1 MDKKLLCPKMDV
13 VFHALFREKN
23 IDDLSNFLSAIL
35 KEDVKVTTIDKN
47 RYVDIGT
54 SNEKLGIMDLR
65 AELKGN
71 EQCNIEIQL
80 NYYSDMKK
88 RMLYYW
94 SDNYKRQLKT
104 GKGYN
109 SLQKT
114 ISILILDYTLDILN
128 DFEDVGIKWQIRD
141 ELTGKKVLTEDLEIV
156 ILELP
161 KVMKLY
167 NMCPN
172 NKAYQWL
179 MFLDNP
185 NSKEVGAIMKE
196 NKEIKSIADT
206 LEQVS
211 GDERLRRIAE
221 LKEKAILDEK
231 AALDYATEKGIAEG
245 FEQGRAKGRAEGH
258 AEGLTEGREEGRN
271 TLISNMFKNGA
282 TIESLEKLTGLDKFK
297 LNEILKHS

>member
-1 MDKKLLCPKMDV
+1 MNKKLLCPKMDV
-13 VFHALFREKN
+13 VFHALFRERN

-35 KEDVKVTTIDKN
+35 REEVKVTSIDKN
-47 RYVDIGT
+47 RYVDIDT
-54 SNEKLGIMDLR
+54 VDEKLGIMDLR
-65 AELKGN
+65 AELNGKK
-71 EQCNIEIQL
+71 QCNIEIQL
-80 NYYSDMKK
+80 NYYSDMEK

-94 SDNYKRQLKT
+94 SDNYKRKLVT
-104 GKGYN
+104 GKSYN
-109 SLQKT
+109 TLQKT
-114 ISILILDYTLDILN
+114 ISILILDSTLDILK
-128 DFEDVGIKWQIRD
+128 DFEDVGTKWQIRD

-167 NMCPN
+167 NKYPN
-172 NKAYQWL
+172 NEAYQWL

-211 GDERLRRIAE
+211 GDEKLRRIAE

-231 AALDYATEKGIAEG
+231 AALDYATEKG
-245 FEQGRAKGRAEGH
+245 RAEGL
-258 AEGLTEGREEGRN
+258 AEGMAQFN
-271 TLISNMFKNGA
+271 ALILNMFKNGA
-282 TIESLEKLTGLDKFK
+282 TIEQLEKFTGLDRKK
-297 LNEILKHS
+297 LEGIKNKCK

>member
-1 MDKKLLCPKMDV
+1 MNEKLLCPKIDV
-13 VFHALFREKN
+13 VFHALFLERN

-35 KEDVKVTTIDKN
+35 REKVKVTSIDKN
-47 RYVDIGT
+47 RYVDIDT
-54 SNEKLGIMDLR
+54 VDEKLGIMDLR
-65 AELKGN
+65 AELNGKK
-71 EQCNIEIQL
+71 QCNIEIQL
-80 NYYSDMKK
+80 NYYSDMEK

-94 SDNYKRQLKT
+94 SDNYKRKLVT
-104 GKGYN
+104 GKSYN
-109 SLQKT
+109 TLQKT
-114 ISILILDYTLDILN
+114 ISILILDYTLDILK
-128 DFEDVGIKWQIRD
+128 DFEDVGTKWQIRD

-167 NMCPN
+167 NKYPN

-211 GDERLRRIAE
+211 GDEKLRRIAE

-231 AALDYATEKGIAEG
+231 AALDYATEKG
-245 FEQGRAKGRAEGH
+245 RAEGL
-258 AEGLTEGREEGRN
+258 AEGMAQFN
-271 TLISNMFKNGA
+271 ALILNMFKNGA
-282 TIESLEKLTGLDKFK
+282 TIEQLEKFTGLDRKK
-297 LNEILKHS
+297 LEGIKNKCK

>member
-1 MDKKLLCPKMDV
+1 MNEKLLCPKIDV
-13 VFHALFREKN
+13 VFHALFLERN

-35 KEDVKVTTIDKN
+35 REEVNVTSIDKN
-47 RYVDIGT
+47 RYVDIDT
-54 SNEKLGIMDLR
+54 VDEKLGIMDLR
-65 AELKGN
+65 AELNGKK
-71 EQCNIEIQL
+71 QCNIEIQL
-80 NYYSDMKK
+80 NYYSDMEK

-94 SDNYKRQLKT
+94 SDNYKRKLVT
-104 GKGYN
+104 GKSYN
-109 SLQKT
+109 TLQKT
-114 ISILILDYTLDILN
+114 ISILILDYTLDILK
-128 DFEDVGIKWQIRD
+128 DFEDVGTKWQIRD

-167 NMCPN
+167 NKYPN
-172 NKAYQWL
+172 NEAYQWL

-211 GDERLRRIAE
+211 GDEKLRRIAE

-231 AALDYATEKGIAEG
+231 AALDYATEKG
-245 FEQGRAKGRAEGH
+245 RAEGL
-258 AEGLTEGREEGRN
+258 AEGMAQFN
-271 TLISNMFKNGA
+271 ALILNMFKNGA
-282 TIESLEKLTGLDKFK
+282 TIEQLEKFTGLDRKK
-297 LNEILKHS
+297 LEGIKNKCK

>member
-1 MDKKLLCPKMDV
+1 MNKKLLCPKMDV

-35 KEDVKVTTIDKN
+35 REQVKVTSIDKN
-47 RYVDIGT
+47 RYVDIDT
-54 SNEKLGIMDLR
+54 VDEKLGIMDLR
-65 AELKGN
+65 AELNGKK
-71 EQCNIEIQL
+71 QCNIEIQL
-80 NYYSDMKK
+80 NYYSDMEK

-94 SDNYKRQLKT
+94 SDNYKRQLVT

-109 SLQKT
+109 TLQKT
-114 ISILILDYTLDILN
+114 ISILILDYTLDILK
-128 DFEDVGIKWQIRD
+128 DFEDVGTKWQIRD

-167 NMCPN
+167 NKYPN

-211 GDERLRRIAE
+211 GDEKLRRIAE

-231 AALDYATEKGIAEG
+231 AALDYATEKG
-245 FEQGRAKGRAEGH
+245 RAEGL
-258 AEGLTEGREEGRN
+258 AEGMAQFN
-271 TLISNMFKNGA
+271 ALILNMFKNGA
-282 TIESLEKLTGLDKFK
+282 TLEQLEKFTGLDRKK
-297 LNEILKHS
+297 LEEIKNKCK

>member
-1 MDKKLLCPKMDV
+1 MNKKLLCPKMDV
-13 VFHALFREKN
+13 VFHALFRERN

-35 KEDVKVTTIDKN
+35 REEVNVTSIDKN
-47 RYVDIGT
+47 RYVDIDT
-54 SNEKLGIMDLR
+54 VDEKLGIMDLR
-65 AELKGN
+65 AELNGKK
-71 EQCNIEIQL
+71 QCNIEIQL
-80 NYYSDMKK
+80 NYYSDMEK

-94 SDNYKRQLKT
+94 SDNYKRKLVT
-104 GKGYN
+104 GKSYN
-109 SLQKT
+109 TLQKT
-114 ISILILDYTLDILN
+114 ISILILDYTLDILK
-128 DFEDVGIKWQIRD
+128 DFEDVGTKWQIRD

-167 NMCPN
+167 SKYPN
-172 NKAYQWL
+172 NEAYQWL

-211 GDERLRRIAE
+211 GDEKLRRIAE

-231 AALDYATEKGIAEG
+231 AALDYATK
-245 FEQGRAKGRAEGH
+245 K
-258 AEGLTEGREEGRN
+258 GREEERYL
-271 TLISNMFKNGA
+271 LITNMFKNGA
-282 TIESLEKLTGLDKFK
+282 TLEQLEKFTGFNKAK
-297 LNEILKHS
+297 LNEILNSCK

>member
-1 MDKKLLCPKMDV
+1 MNEKLLCPKIDV
-13 VFHALFREKN
+13 VFHALFLERN

-35 KEDVKVTTIDKN
+35 REKVKVTSIDKN
-47 RYVDIGT
+47 RYVDIDT
-54 SNEKLGIMDLR
+54 VDEKLGIMDLR
-65 AELKGN
+65 AELNGKK
-71 EQCNIEIQL
+71 QCNIEIQL
-80 NYYSDMKK
+80 NYYSDMEK

-94 SDNYKRQLKT
+94 SDNYKRKLVT
-104 GKGYN
+104 GKSYN
-109 SLQKT
+109 TLQKT
-114 ISILILDYTLDILN
+114 ISILILDYTLYILK
-128 DFEDVGIKWQIRD
+128 DFEDVGTKWQIRD

-167 NMCPN
+167 NKYPN
-172 NKAYQWL
+172 NEAYQWL

-211 GDERLRRIAE
+211 GDEKLRRIAE

-231 AALDYATEKGIAEG
+231 AALDYATEKG
-245 FEQGRAKGRAEGH
+245 RAEGL
-258 AEGLTEGREEGRN
+258 AEGMAQFN
-271 TLISNMFKNGA
+271 ALILNMFKNGA
-282 TIESLEKLTGLDKFK
+282 TIEQLEKFTGLDRKK
-297 LNEILKHS
+297 LEGIKNKCK

>member
-1 MDKKLLCPKMDV
+1 MNKKLLCPKMDV
-13 VFHALFREKN
+13 VFHALFRERN

-35 KEDVKVTTIDKN
+35 REKVKVTSIDKN
-47 RYVDIGT
+47 RYVDIDT
-54 SNEKLGIMDLR
+54 VDEKLGIMDLR
-65 AELKGN
+65 AELNGKK
-71 EQCNIEIQL
+71 QCNIEIQL
-80 NYYSDMKK
+80 NYYSDMEK

-94 SDNYKRQLKT
+94 SDNYKRKLVT
-104 GKGYN
+104 GKSYN
-109 SLQKT
+109 TLQKT
-114 ISILILDYTLDILN
+114 ISILILDYTLDILK
-128 DFEDVGIKWQIRD
+128 DFEDVGTKWQIRD

-167 NMCPN
+167 NKYPN
-172 NKAYQWL
+172 NEAYQWL

-211 GDERLRRIAE
+211 GDEKLRRIAE

-231 AALDYATEKGIAEG
+231 AALDYATEKG
-245 FEQGRAKGRAEGH
+245 RAEGL
-258 AEGLTEGREEGRN
+258 AEGMAQFN
-271 TLISNMFKNGA
+271 ALILNMFKNGA
-282 TIESLEKLTGLDKFK
+282 TIEQLEKFTGLDRKK
-297 LNEILKHS
+297 LEGIKNKCK